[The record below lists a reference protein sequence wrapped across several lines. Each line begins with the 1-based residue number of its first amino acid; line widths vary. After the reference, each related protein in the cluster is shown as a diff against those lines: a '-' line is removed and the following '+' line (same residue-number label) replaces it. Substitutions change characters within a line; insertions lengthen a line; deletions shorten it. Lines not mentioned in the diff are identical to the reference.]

1 MRIIYEIKM
10 RKRRVKSM
18 PKPKAKSQE
27 QEKKEET
34 SSQPNHC
41 CEECDYWD
49 EQRKQGNYAGVP

>member
-1 MRIIYEIKM
+1 MP
-10 RKRRVKSM
+10 M